1 MKSRNAISILFLI
14 SAIFVSCTDLYFYE
28 YADIQPGT
36 EPTNADPVVSIRAE
50 QSPDNVWN
58 LTFTYDENGSAEKDV
73 YVLANKPVKSNFTVD
88 LTSAGEDFVRE
99 YSEAKDVEYELLPAA
114 FYRFASGDYIDVQR
128 GSEKSQVNK
137 LTIYSTNT
145 LGNVLEPGRYLLP
158 IVATSFTQDLK
169 DSTIIVDVTIREK
182 FEDPD
187 GFELYTGDDMFTV
200 FYLNTSSFD
209 PRLAYDMILEKYDM
223 ETFETS
229 YAGLGNIVNLRTSS
243 VGYDE
248 NTGKVSVVPSADM
261 RYILE
266 HWTERV
272 LPVQETGRKVCLC
285 IEGGGQGIGFCNFT
299 DSQIED
305 FVSSVKRLVDTYGID
320 GINLWDRNTGYDRA
334 VENGFP
340 EMNTTSYPKLIRALR
355 EALGSDRLLT
365 VVDYE
370 EPTEYFW
377 NTDATGGV
385 EVGQYI
391 DYAWSGYCSDS
402 EPVQIVDPWHQGIA
416 PVSTLHPRRSMAG
429 LSPERYGCILAT
441 SYAANISEEAV
452 MATSVTEWVKSGYNP
467 NGITV
472 YYDIMSN
479 RQDRYEG
486 SGFRY
491 PDYILSA
498 WFDSIFQINIGRL
511 SNPVIPGV
519 NNNAYDKWVKDW

>member
-1 MKSRNAISILFLI
+1 MKSRNAISILFVI

-28 YADIQPGT
+28 YADIQPGAG
-36 EPTNADPVVSIRAE
+36 PTNADPVVSIRSE

-73 YVLANKPVKSNFTVD
+73 YVLANKPVESNFTVD

-158 IVATSFTQDLK
+158 IVATSFTQDFN

-187 GFELYTGDDMFTV
+187 GFELYAGDDMFTV
-200 FYLNTSSFD
+200 FYLNTSAFD
-209 PRLAYDMILEKYDM
+209 PRLAYDMVLR
-223 ETFETS
+223 TN
-229 YAGLGNIVNLRTSS
+229 YADASAPQYGLGNIVNLRTSS
-243 VGYDE
+243 VDYDE
-248 NTGKVSVVPSADM
+248 STGKVSVMPSADM

-285 IEGGGQGIGFCNFT
+285 IEGGGMGIGFCNFS

-305 FVSSVKRLVDTYGID
+305 FVSSVKRLVDNYWVD
-320 GINLWDRNTGYDRA
+320 GINLWDRNAGYDKA

-340 EMNTTSYPKLIRALR
+340 DMNKTSYPKLIKALR
-355 EALGSDRLLT
+355 EALGEDKLLT
-365 VVDYE
+365 LTDYE
-370 EPTEYFW
+370 EPTEYFH
-377 NTDATGGV
+377 DVEAMGGI
-385 EVGQYI
+385 EPGQYL
-391 DYAWSGYCSDS
+391 DYAWSGYCSEN
-402 EPVQIVDPWHQGIA
+402 EPVQIVDPWHQGQK
-416 PVSTLHPRRSMAG
+416 PVSELHPRKPIAG
-429 LSPERYGCILAT
+429 LSPERYGCVHAT
-441 SYAANISEEAV
+441 WYIGGKAMSDSI
-452 MATSVTEWVKSGYNP
+452 TEWVKAGFSQS
-467 NGITV
+467 GITV
-472 YYDIMSN
+472 YYDIRSII
-479 RQDRYEG
+479 QDKFEG
-486 SGFRY
+486 GDNNPGYVLR
-491 PDYILSA
+491 A
-498 WFDSIFQINIGRL
+498 WFDNSRLQINSSRL
-511 SNPVIPGV
+511 MNFQGPHNPSGTSY
-519 NNNAYDKWVKDW
+519 NKWTKDW

>member
-1 MKSRNAISILFLI
+1 
-14 SAIFVSCTDLYFYE
+14 
-28 YADIQPGT
+28 
-36 EPTNADPVVSIRAE
+36 
-50 QSPDNVWN
+50 
-58 LTFTYDENGSAEKDV
+58 
-73 YVLANKPVKSNFTVD
+73 
-88 LTSAGEDFVRE
+88 
-99 YSEAKDVEYELLPAA
+99 
-114 FYRFASGDYIDVQR
+114 
-128 GSEKSQVNK
+128 
-137 LTIYSTNT
+137 
-145 LGNVLEPGRYLLP
+145 
-158 IVATSFTQDLK
+158 
-169 DSTIIVDVTIREK
+169 
-182 FEDPD
+182 
-187 GFELYTGDDMFTV
+187 
-200 FYLNTSSFD
+200 
-209 PRLAYDMILEKYDM
+209 
-223 ETFETS
+223 
-229 YAGLGNIVNLRTSS
+229 
-243 VGYDE
+243 
-248 NTGKVSVVPSADM
+248 
-261 RYILE
+261 
-266 HWTERV
+266 
-272 LPVQETGRKVCLC
+272 
-285 IEGGGQGIGFCNFT
+285 
-299 DSQIED
+299 
-305 FVSSVKRLVDTYGID
+305 
-320 GINLWDRNTGYDRA
+320 
-334 VENGFP
+334 
-340 EMNTTSYPKLIRALR
+340 MNTTSYPKLIRSLR

-519 NNNAYDKWVKDW
+519 NNNEYDKWVKDW